1 MNRSDKKEG
10 SSFVGAKKQA
20 IFRLCVSDEWCQQSP
35 SEDDTGGEQMKSTAT
50 AVSTIVALACFGAL
64 YVGGK
69 TVISVDD
76 VQSIRVDLDLSYV
89 ARRVDER
96 FLSVAIDA
104 SLIAEEKFMNL
115 LK

>member
-1 MNRSDKKEG
+1 
-10 SSFVGAKKQA
+10 
-20 IFRLCVSDEWCQQSP
+20 
-35 SEDDTGGEQMKSTAT
+35 MKSTAT

-64 YVGGK
+64 YAGGK

-76 VQSIRVDLDLSYV
+76 VQSIRVDLDLSHV